1 MLYSCR
7 YLVKKICGDNNRRT
21 GDKES
26 TIHKDSDKL
35 MSTHA
40 VCVCD
45 DDNDLQM
52 AFACH
57 HAYIPGISSASMGQA
72 IQDNPDHFTL
82 TGKGGGDSTS
92 SDNSAVEGTKATEIA
107 LELILERIM
116 ATKEGES

>member
-1 MLYSCR
+1 M
-7 YLVKKICGDNNRRT
+7 KKFCCDNNNKRNS
-21 GDKES
+21 DKES
-26 TIHKDSDKL
+26 TVIHKDIDKL
-35 MSTHA
+35 MSAHA

-57 HAYIPGISSASMGQA
+57 HAYIPGISSSSMAQA

-82 TGKGGGDSTS
+82 TGSGGGGGSSSGS
-92 SDNSAVEGTKATEIA
+92 SDDSEIDGTKATEIA

-116 ATKEGES
+116 ATKQGEP